1 MTTISIGFLVTL
13 ASVLVTMSIHVC
25 FDVSSAPQL
34 KDVSLQFF
42 PSRFSL
48 DAAPPTRRTLPF
60 ANALVAT
67 HHSPIV
73 CRFAA
78 GSGAGDRR
86 VGAAAADITKA
97 GSGAGESRNR
107 SGSR

>member
-1 MTTISIGFLVTL
+1 MGSDYHLYQVLGDTGIGLGDDGDPRMLRREFG
-13 ASVLVTMSIHVC
+13 
-25 FDVSSAPQL
+25 SATEAL

-42 PSRFSL
+42 FQDS
-48 DAAPPTRRTLPF
+48 AWTPPTRRTPPF

-78 GSGAGDRR
+78 GSGAGDQ
-86 VGAAAADITKA
+86 
-97 GSGAGESRNR
+97 GAGPAAGARDQIR
-107 SGSR
+107 SWG